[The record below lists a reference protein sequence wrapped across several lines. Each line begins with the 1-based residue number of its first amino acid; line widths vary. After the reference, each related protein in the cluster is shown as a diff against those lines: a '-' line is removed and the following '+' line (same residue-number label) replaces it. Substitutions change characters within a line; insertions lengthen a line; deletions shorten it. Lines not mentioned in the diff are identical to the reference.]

1 MIIYQEDDY
10 FKVIIYREYIPDFD
24 IFDKDKIGELFKDI
38 LITLEK
44 KYNLSGLLDI
54 DVYENLEYGL
64 VMEIRNVVE
73 YYDEIDVKI
82 HFHLD
87 SIFMC
92 EIDSNDIILYDDI
105 YYYKDKFY
113 SLYNKKIDSN
123 VIYKD
128 CYEIIDKGI
137 KIC

>member
-1 MIIYQEDDY
+1 MIISQEDDY